1 MALQPVTPISVGGV
15 DADYLRIDRLSH
27 HRDQGDTAPLVVRL
41 YKDKA
46 TAEGNYDVE
55 PLAQEKFSV
64 TVHVTDVQNAS
75 DHIAAAYKALK
86 AQGVVTIA
94 GQESDLSQATNV

>member
-1 MALQPVTPISVGGV
+1 MALQPATPISVSGV

-46 TAEGNYDVE
+46 TAEGNYSVE

-64 TVHVTDVQNAS
+64 TVNVTDVQNAS
-75 DHIAAAYKALK
+75 DHLAAAYKALK
-86 AQGVVTIA
+86 AEGTVTIA
-94 GQESDLSQATNV
+94 GQDVDLSNATDA

>member
-1 MALQPVTPISVGGV
+1 MALQPASPISVGGV

-46 TAEGNYDVE
+46 TAEGNFDVE
-55 PLAQEKFSV
+55 ALAQEKFTV
-64 TVHVTDVQNAS
+64 TVNVKDVQDAS
-75 DHIAAAYKALK
+75 DHLAAAYKALK
-86 AQGVVTIA
+86 AQGVVTIS
-94 GQESDLSQATNV
+94 GQEADLSQATSV

>member
-1 MALQPVTPISVGGV
+1 MALQPATPITVGGV

-46 TAEGNYDVE
+46 TAEGDFDVE

-64 TVHVTDVQNAS
+64 TVNVTDVQDAS
-75 DHIAAAYKALK
+75 DHLAAAYKALK
-86 AQGVVTIA
+86 QQGTVTIA
-94 GQESDLSQATNV
+94 GQEADLSQAMSV